1 MKYYKH
7 SDVIFIGY
15 PYHFAEINRFIA
27 MLAINLREWLKLEMR
42 FGRQTRQKSNGKEK
56 DQEIPEGIQSIPT
69 QAHSGSVWYS
79 NHFRI
84 IGIFVPETKT

>member
-1 MKYYKH
+1 
-7 SDVIFIGY
+7 
-15 PYHFAEINRFIA
+15 
-27 MLAINLREWLKLEMR
+27 MR

-84 IGIFVPETKT
+84 IGIFVPETKTEFCTHFKQARQTRNEN